1 MVLKLWKVNL
11 RRREPCNWRESVVS
25 TENFSL
31 WETRELM
38 DGGYLWRSMWILC
51 MTSSLSSHS
60 TSATAVSSPKCN
72 SEKRPLSNSVAF
84 QTLFKWHRYCGILK
98 IHIVRK
104 INTGIRYEPVY
115 RPALVTHTAVSSPK
129 CNSEK
134 RPLSN
139 SVAFQTLFKW
149 HRYCGILKI
158 HIVRKINTGIRYEP
172 VYRPALIELPRNL
185 ACSLSL
191 RWRWSSESFSTHAQ
205 CNSERGTENMRLPAS
220 VLLQVKLFNS
230 EKKSIWHQLSEEIW
244 NRCIRLWYWSSP
256 VSMP

>member
-1 MVLKLWKVNL
+1 MVLTWWKVNL

-115 RPALVTHTAVSSPK
+115 RPALQDTSRYISVIIKHF
-129 CNSEK
+129 C
-134 RPLSN
+134 PLSVEIN
-139 SVAFQTLFKW
+139 MNWFNPNTYSTTMKMQQDISARQWSKTQP
-149 HRYCGILKI
+149 
-158 HIVRKINTGIRYEP
+158 RK
-172 VYRPALIELPRNL
+172 
-185 ACSLSL
+185 LSI
-191 RWRWSSESFSTHAQ
+191 S
-205 CNSERGTENMRLPAS
+205 
-220 VLLQVKLFNS
+220 
-230 EKKSIWHQLSEEIW
+230 
-244 NRCIRLWYWSSP
+244 
-256 VSMP
+256 